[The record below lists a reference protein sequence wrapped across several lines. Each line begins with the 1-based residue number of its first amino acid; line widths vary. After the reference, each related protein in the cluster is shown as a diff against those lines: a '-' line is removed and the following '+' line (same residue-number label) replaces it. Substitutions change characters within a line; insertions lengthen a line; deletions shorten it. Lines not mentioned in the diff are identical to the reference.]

1 MMRQSCKSSNLR
13 RLEPRAKTPAAAVLQ
28 RFTALDRRLL
38 AQAVSETQ
46 ECVFH
51 PSFRRK
57 SAERVL
63 MTPLPSIK
71 DPAQRP
77 ASSDDSGLDLL
88 APPRHKV
95 LSVEEERQLFLRFNY
110 CRYRIMRIIHEQ
122 RGKRLG
128 VQASRDVLHWS
139 REALRTRNQIVR
151 ANTSLVMAMA
161 RRTKTIGVEL
171 GDLVSEGNLA
181 LLRCVDKFDCSRGF
195 KFSTYACRA
204 IMSSFARLGA
214 KSARYRNQ
222 FPAPFDPAFER
233 SDYVEQKRLDEE
245 DDCVSGLKLILSRN
259 AADLS
264 RVERCVINA
273 RFALDGQAKKEQDG
287 RPQTLEQIG
296 ALLGVSKE
304 RVRQI
309 QNRALEKLRIVMD
322 EDVLVAS

>member
-1 MMRQSCKSSNLR
+1 M
-13 RLEPRAKTPAAAVLQ
+13 PATAVLQ

-51 PSFRRK
+51 ASFRRK
-57 SAERVL
+57 SAARAL
-63 MTPLPSIK
+63 MKPLPSIK
-71 DPAQRP
+71 DPEGTP
-77 ASSDDSGLDLL
+77 VSNDDSGLDLL

-95 LSVEEERQLFLRFNY
+95 LSAEEEQELFLRFNY

-128 VQASRDVLHWS
+128 VQASRDVLYWS

-161 RRTKTIGVEL
+161 RRTRTVGVEL

-233 SDYVEQKRLDEE
+233 SDYVEQKRLEEE

-259 AADLS
+259 AAELS

-273 RFALDGQAKKEQDG
+273 RFALDGQARKEQGD

-309 QNRALEKLRIVMD
+309 QNRALQKLRIVMD

>member
-1 MMRQSCKSSNLR
+1 M
-13 RLEPRAKTPAAAVLQ
+13 PATAVLQ

-51 PSFRRK
+51 ASFRRK
-57 SAERVL
+57 SAARAL
-63 MTPLPSIK
+63 MKPLPSIK
-71 DPAQRP
+71 DPEGTP
-77 ASSDDSGLDLL
+77 VSNDDSGLDLL

-95 LSVEEERQLFLRFNY
+95 LSAEEEQELFLRFNY

-128 VQASRDVLHWS
+128 VQASRDVLYWS

-161 RRTKTIGVEL
+161 RRTRTVGVEL

-233 SDYVEQKRLDEE
+233 SDYVEQKRLEEE

-259 AADLS
+259 AAELS

-273 RFALDGQAKKEQDG
+273 RFALDGQTKRNQSG
-287 RPQTLEQIG
+287 HPQTLEQIG

-309 QNRALEKLRIVMD
+309 QNRALQKLRIVMD